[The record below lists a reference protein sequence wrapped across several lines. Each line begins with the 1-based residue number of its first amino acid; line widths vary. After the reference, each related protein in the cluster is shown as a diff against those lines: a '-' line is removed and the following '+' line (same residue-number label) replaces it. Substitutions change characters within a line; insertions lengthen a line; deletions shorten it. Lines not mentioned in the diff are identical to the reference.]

1 MMVMTW
7 AGLLVLGLLA
17 IIFLTLVAS
26 VAVVRTRWGL
36 ALPVML
42 LAGLLLGALLLSV
55 VAVRF
60 TSSPRMAARTT
71 QAVTTSPDGQMGTS
85 QGEAT
90 AGVESPSDG
99 VENEAGLDDLDEP
112 AIALEANA
120 GKAAKVAKPAW
131 VDRLPVQ
138 IGDAYQVSVA
148 SGPQEKLA
156 ECRTAL
162 DEQLKRAV
170 AAYIDEYLESA
181 AAGKCRVSD
190 IVMYD
195 LRYINKHLV
204 KPGNTFEEK
213 LQLSFG
219 PMYQTHALLE
229 FGPEF
234 RRELDGRRGD
244 LERYA
249 QEVAVARRLRG
260 LVIAFGAVISLLLV
274 GLVWFH
280 RRTPQSVG

>member
-1 MMVMTW
+1 MTW